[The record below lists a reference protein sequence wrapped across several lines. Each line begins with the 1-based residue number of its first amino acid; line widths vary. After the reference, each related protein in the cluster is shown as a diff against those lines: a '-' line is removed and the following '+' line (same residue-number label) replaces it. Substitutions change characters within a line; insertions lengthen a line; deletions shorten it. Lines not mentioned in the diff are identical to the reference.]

1 MSVHRH
7 RWIFDMAN
15 EEKVLLLL
23 KQIGNELQL
32 LWYQMSAYQELFLVE
47 QEKRQA
53 LLQDSAPGFFA
64 IAQVSLAESI
74 LMRIFRLMD
83 RAKFGHRKIENCSFD
98 LLQDELCNKSPA
110 QCLLK
115 DEIQALRKE
124 WDKGRYSILKGLRD
138 KWLAHNDSS
147 TRAESDLNQLWEYL
161 SPSDFALAQQ
171 LAGDMW
177 SLYRMSSQVLRGTDV
192 YEPVHA
198 TLAQRPA
205 MILRQLCSSQ
215 FLYRSLDE
223 MDEQALGSYSALEAY
238 EHERMGE
245 DLIREVF
252 SSPGRKQ

>member
-1 MSVHRH
+1 MT
-7 RWIFDMAN
+7 N

-47 QEKRQA
+47 QEKRRA
-53 LLQDSAPGFFA
+53 LLEDSAPGFFA
-64 IAQVSLAESI
+64 IVQVSLAESI

-83 RAKFGHRKIENCSFD
+83 PGKFERSKMENSSLG
-98 LLQDELCNKSPA
+98 LLQDELSTTSPA

-115 DEIQALRKE
+115 DEVQALRKE
-124 WDKGRYSILKGLRD
+124 WDKGRYSILKGLRN

-177 SLYRMSSQVLRGTDV
+177 SLYRRSSQVLRGTDV
-192 YEPVHA
+192 CEPAHA

-205 MILRQLCSSQ
+205 MILRHLCSSQ
-215 FLYRSLDE
+215 FLYRLLDE
-223 MDEQALGSYSALEAY
+223 LDEQALGKYSALEAY

-252 SSPGRKQ
+252 SPRGKKQ

>member
-1 MSVHRH
+1 
-7 RWIFDMAN
+7 
-15 EEKVLLLL
+15 
-23 KQIGNELQL
+23 
-32 LWYQMSAYQELFLVE
+32 
-47 QEKRQA
+47 
-53 LLQDSAPGFFA
+53 
-64 IAQVSLAESI
+64 
-74 LMRIFRLMD
+74 MD
-83 RAKFGHRKIENCSFD
+83 RAKFERSKMENSSLG
-98 LLQDELCNKSPA
+98 LLQDELSNKSPA

-177 SLYRMSSQVLRGTDV
+177 SLYRKSSVLRGTDV
-192 YEPVHA
+192 CEPAHA

-205 MILRQLCSSQ
+205 MILRHLCSSQ

-223 MDEQALGSYSALEAY
+223 LDEQALDNYSALEAY

>member
-1 MSVHRH
+1 MSVHGR
-7 RWIFDMAN
+7 RGVFDMAN

-23 KQIGNELQL
+23 NQIGNELQL
-32 LWYQMSAYQELFLVE
+32 LWSQMSAYQELFLVE
-47 QEKRQA
+47 QEKRRS

-64 IAQVSLAESI
+64 PAQISFAESI

-83 RAKFGHRKIENCSFD
+83 PAESRHSKNSSLA
-98 LLQDELCNKSPA
+98 LLQDELSNENPA
-110 QCLLK
+110 QCFLK
-115 DEIQALRKE
+115 DEVQALRKE
-124 WDKGRYSILKGLRD
+124 WDKGRYSILKGLRN

-147 TRAESDLNQLWEYL
+147 TRAESDLNQIWEYL
-161 SPSDFALAQQ
+161 SLSDFALAQQ
-171 LAGDMW
+171 LAGEMW
-177 SLYRMSSQVLRGTDV
+177 SLYRRSSLVLRGTDV
-192 YEPVHA
+192 FEPAHA

-205 MILRQLCSSQ
+205 MILRHLCSSQ

-223 MDEQALGSYSALEAY
+223 LDEQALGNYSALEAY